1 MRFESLQAWL
11 SWQETLHPNEIDLGL
26 ERVAIVRDRLAIS
39 FDDSIVIIIA
49 GTNGKGSAVAMY
61 ESILLAAGYRVGA
74 YTSPHLLTYNERI
87 RVNGVCVADEL
98 ICDSFQRIDTARQD
112 TSLTYFEFGTLAAL
126 DIFSRVHLDVVLLE
140 VGLGGRLDAVNVIDA
155 DLVHFASIAIDHE
168 QWLGSDRETI
178 AAEKAG
184 VLRQGVAA
192 VCADQHPPAALLQA
206 AKHLS
211 VDLKVRGRDFFH
223 TRQGEGF
230 GYNAGE
236 IALTIPLLGADGD
249 YQQANAS
256 SVIAGLHELA
266 LADVSVAF
274 IQQGLAR
281 CRIAGRL
288 QTISSEPTI
297 ILDVAH
303 NPDAAE
309 QLLAALTAED
319 AAKNCIAVVGM
330 MKDKDIH
337 QVLAIM
343 SPLVQRWCFTELAS
357 ERAASAEDLCD
368 IARQL
373 PENNFCGAYA
383 NVAEALQSALH
394 VKKHG
399 KQNSKQ
405 VSKETGDVRI
415 VVFGS
420 FYTVADAIKFFQA
433 NLFSSKLGK

>member
-26 ERVAIVRDRLAIS
+26 ERVAIVSDRLAIS
-39 FDDSIVIIIA
+39 FDDSIVITIA

-87 RVNGVCVADEL
+87 RINGSCVADEL
-98 ICDSFQRIDTARQD
+98 ICDSFQCIDEARQD

-126 DIFSRVHLDVVLLE
+126 DIFSRADLDVVLLE

-168 QWLGSDRETI
+168 QWLGADRETI

-192 VCADQHPPAALLQA
+192 VCADKDPPAALLQA
-206 AKHLS
+206 AKNLS

-223 TRQGEGF
+223 TSEDKGFCYNSGET
-230 GYNAGE
+230 
-236 IALTIPLLGADGD
+236 ALTIPLLGVSGD
-249 YQQANAS
+249 YQHANAS
-256 SVIAGLHELA
+256 SVIAGLYELA
-266 LADVSVAF
+266 LPNCSAVS
-274 IQQGLAR
+274 IQQGLAQ
-281 CRIAGRL
+281 CRIDGRL
-288 QTISSEPTI
+288 QKISSEPTV

-309 QLLAALTAED
+309 QLLIALAAEN

-337 QVLAIM
+337 QVLM
-343 SPLVQRWCFTELAS
+343 TLSPLVKRWCFTELDDD
-357 ERAASAEDLCD
+357 RAASAQDLCD
-368 IARQL
+368 IAQQL
-373 PENNFCGAYA
+373 PESHVCAAYV
-383 NVAEALQSALH
+383 NVEEALQNAMNL
-394 VKKHG
+394 KKKG
-399 KQNSKQ
+399 
-405 VSKETGDVRI
+405 EEIRDERI

-433 NLFSSKLGK
+433 NRINDVSSDP